1 MRKFDSCRGRSAAG
15 PGAPAPAPVPCGRP
29 PWPRHPRLERLGLWL
44 AAGYLVAL
52 IVLEVLRRTASWPDP
67 DLLAS
72 TPSGVARGDLPGLL
86 TSALVV
92 AGAPFAQILG
102 TAVTAVL
109 VIRRL
114 GARVFWVTALVS
126 HVGATLI
133 AYLGVGVLWLV
144 TRGSVD
150 PVVDQ
155 PDYGISC
162 VWAGAVGALLAAL
175 LAERRPRTL
184 AAVATGVGLLLALVP
199 PAEGLAAVE
208 HGLAFVLGALT
219 AGLLTRRRAARA
231 VGGVHA

>member
-1 MRKFDSCRGRSAAG
+1 MSIL
-15 PGAPAPAPVPCGRP
+15 PAPVLITR
-29 PWPRHPRLERLGLWL
+29 RYPRLERLGLGL

-52 IVLEVLRRTASWPDP
+52 VGLEVLRRTASWPDP

-72 TPSGVARGDLPGLL
+72 TPSGVARGDLEALL

-114 GARVFWVTALVS
+114 GARVFWATALAA

-133 AYLGVGVLWLV
+133 AYLGVGLLWFV
-144 TRGSVD
+144 ARGDVD
-150 PVVDQ
+150 HVVDQ

-162 VWAGAVGALLAAL
+162 VWAGSVGALLAAH
-175 LAERRPRTL
+175 LAERHPRVL

-199 PAEGLAAVE
+199 PSGGLAAVE
-208 HGLAFVLGALT
+208 HGLAFALGALT
-219 AGLLTRRRAARA
+219 AGLLARRRAAGTTVDA
-231 VGGVHA
+231 VRV